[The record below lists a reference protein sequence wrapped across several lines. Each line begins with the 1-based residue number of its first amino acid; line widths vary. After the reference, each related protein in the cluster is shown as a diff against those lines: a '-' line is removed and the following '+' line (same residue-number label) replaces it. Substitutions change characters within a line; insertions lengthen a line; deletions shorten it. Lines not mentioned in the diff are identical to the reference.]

1 MVKYATTENVTA
13 PSEWKPQV
21 IYVSTKP
28 SGIGMDGN
36 SIRQSKKETA
46 DVKQKILLHTVSV

>member
-1 MVKYATTENVTA
+1 MVGVWEITVTSTMVKYATTENVTA

-28 SGIGMDGN
+28 SGFGMDGN
-36 SIRQSKKETA
+36 SIRAKK
-46 DVKQKILLHTVSV
+46 KLQM